1 MTSDAAF
8 EAISKARR
16 QADSNNATGAVNT
29 LEAYLATDPHN
40 TKPRLELA
48 KISIY
53 NLKDLRYGLMQ
64 LDIIMDLEPENTD
77 AMKAAVTVMS
87 EDKKYTEKTSEIFD
101 KLLVL
106 EPTADVYNL
115 YAKFLRRQTGDFRK
129 AGEYYEK
136 ALALKPNDVD
146 IHQNYAVLLLND
158 LHDYP
163 KAKEELGWNPTKTSF
178 EELVRIM
185 VDHDMKKVAKES
197 AVERIINLAEYLEK
211 GVVK

>member
-8 EAISKARR
+8 EAISKAKR
-16 QADSNNATGAVNT
+16 QAESNNAAGAVNT

-40 TKPRLELA
+40 TKPRMELA

-53 NLKDLRYGLMQ
+53 SLKDLRYGLMQ

-87 EDKKYTEKTSEIFD
+87 EDKKYAKKASEIFD
-101 KLLVL
+101 RLLEL
-106 EPTADVYNL
+106 EPTADVCNL

-136 ALALKPNDVD
+136 ALALKPDDVD

-158 LHDYP
+158 LRDYA
-163 KAKEELGWNPTKTSF
+163 KAKTEL
-178 EELVRIM
+178 
-185 VDHDMKKVAKES
+185 
-197 AVERIINLAEYLEK
+197 EYLMQKKPGDQKIRKAYERLMNQK
-211 GVVK
+211 FDRNGNLKKPIFGWRR